1 MSKVLDA
8 IPASVQQRAQS
19 AVLLSLLRLPRPLL
33 RRIAGPPTRVD
44 GQELAL
50 EVQALLRLQALAG
63 QERMAADTPER
74 ARAGMAQGIE
84 VVRGSG
90 VSGVQVSKRTVSAG
104 SGELPARLYRPEGRT
119 EPSTLLV
126 FYHGGGWVV
135 GDLDTHDELCRFLA
149 KHADIRVLSVDYRLA
164 PEHPFPA
171 AAEDAVDAYQYVL
184 ENAEDLGSSAD
195 SIAVGGDSAGGNL
208 AAVVSQHATANGLKS
223 PVLQLLLY
231 PATDAGTR
239 RRSRELFGNGFLLT
253 DGDMDWFMDMYQP
266 EVSARNDQR
275 LSVLRNEDLTGL
287 APTVLITAGFD
298 PLRDEGEEYGRRLSE
313 AGVPVISRRFPDL
326 IHGFANLFGASPRLR
341 EAMFEIVGELR
352 AGLSLHSGG

>member
-1 MSKVLDA
+1 MSNAVDI
-8 IPASVQQRAQS
+8 IPQSLQKRAQS
-19 AVLLSLLRLPRPLL
+19 AVLHGLLKLPRPLL
-33 RRIAGPPTRVD
+33 RRIAGPPVRLD

-63 QERMAADTPER
+63 QERMAADTPEK
-74 ARAGMAQGIE
+74 ARSGMLQGLE
-84 VVRGSG
+84 VTRGAEI
-90 VSGVQVSKRTVSAG
+90 SGVQVSKRSVRTR
-104 SGELPARLYRPEGRT
+104 SGELDARLYRPEGLT
-119 EPSTLLV
+119 EPGSLLL

-149 KHADIRVLSVDYRLA
+149 KYADVRVLSVDYRLA

-171 AAEDAVDAYQYVL
+171 AAEDAVDAYQHVL
-184 ENAEDLGSSAD
+184 DNAADLGSSPD

-208 AAVVSQHATANGLKS
+208 AAGVAQHAVANGLKS
-223 PVLQLLLY
+223 PVLQFLLY
-231 PATDAGTR
+231 PAVDASTR

-266 EVSARNDQR
+266 NVAERADPR
-275 LSVLRNEDLTGL
+275 LSVLLNEDLSGL

-298 PLRDEGEEYGRRLSE
+298 PLRDEGEEYARRLSA

-326 IHGFANLFGASPRLR
+326 VHGFGNLLGASTRLR
-341 EAMFEIVGELR
+341 EVMFETVGHLR
-352 AGLSLHSGG
+352 AGLALHSE